1 MRWLLHGPRGHPIH
15 PPLTDATIGAYTAA
29 TVLAVLA
36 AFGVAEDKLAPAWWI
51 TLVVG
56 LVFNAPTSVTGL
68 LDWKEIARGTP
79 LRRTATTHLLVMVA
93 AAVLF
98 ALAALT
104 GYGAWSD
111 GDVDA
116 LPLVLTLAG
125 FATLTA
131 GGWIGGSIVFEHG
144 MRVEGEPEKPARD
157 AIVPGERELRDA
169 P

>member
-1 MRWLLHGPRGHPIH
+1 MRALLHGPRGHPVH

-36 AFGVAEDKLAPAWWI
+36 AFGVAEDKLAPAFWI

-68 LDWKEIARGTP
+68 LDWKDITRGTP
-79 LRRTATTHLLVMVA
+79 LKRTATTHLLIMVA

-98 ALAALT
+98 GLAAIF

-111 GDVDA
+111 GELDA
-116 LPLVLTLAG
+116 FPLVLTLLG
-125 FATLTA
+125 FGTLTA
-131 GGWIGGSIVFEHG
+131 GGWIGGSIVFVHG
-144 MRVEGEPEKPARD
+144 LRVEEKPEKPATD
-157 AIVPGERELRDA
+157 AIVPGEEEIREA
-169 P
+169 